1 MDATAGRKKAI
12 HQTAKALH
20 PTSFTKLKLLRA
32 KTMRKKGRYLG
43 AAETSLN

>member
-1 MDATAGRKKAI
+1 MDATAGRKKAV
-12 HQTAKALH
+12 HEAAKALH
-20 PTSFTKLKLLRA
+20 PISFTKLKLLRT